1 MHKLII
7 ANWKMYLTH
16 TDSLAWVEN
25 YLEECLV
32 ACEQSST
39 HLVIC
44 PSFTALTELASIE
57 APLLSW
63 GAQDCGFESKGAY
76 TGDVAASSLA
86 QIGCTYC
93 IIGHSERRTYYAE
106 TNNMIAQKAYQLMG
120 AGIIPIVCIGETA
133 QEREAGKTASVLE
146 QQLFPLLSLLKA
158 FPNQKLYIA
167 YEPIWA
173 VGSDILPSAQA
184 LTTTIGWIR
193 NYCMT
198 SSPSTAHS
206 ILYGGSVGHPEMLSL
221 LKAAEV
227 DGILLGR
234 AAIDGNLLKRI
245 ILAW

>member
-1 MHKLII
+1 MRKLIV
-7 ANWKMYLTH
+7 ANWKMFLTH
-16 TDSLAWVEN
+16 HESLSWVEN
-25 YLEECLV
+25 HLEECIT

-39 HLVIC
+39 HLVLC
-44 PSFTALTELASIE
+44 PSFTALTRLAPIE

-63 GAQDCGFESKGAY
+63 GAQDCGFESKGPY

-93 IIGHSERRTYYAE
+93 IIGHSERRSYYAE
-106 TNNMIAQKAYQLMG
+106 SNKMIAQKAYQLMS

-133 QEREAGKTASVLE
+133 QEREAGKTAQVLE
-146 QQLFPLLSLLKA
+146 QQLFPLLNLLKA

-173 VGSDILPSAQA
+173 VGTDILPSAQA
-184 LTTTIGWIR
+184 LTTTIRWIK
-193 NYCMT
+193 NYCIT
-198 SSPSTAHS
+198 SAPSTAYS
-206 ILYGGSVGHPEMLSL
+206 ILYGGSVGKPELVSQ
-221 LKAAEV
+221 LKAAEI

-234 AAIDGNLLKRI
+234 AAIDADLLKRI